1 MVKEFRESKDAAVMT
16 VIVEDAAALL
26 GLLIAV
32 VALLLSDISGNMVYD
47 SIGSLIIG
55 LELMAF
61 AIFLAKENKDLLIGE
76 SISRRDYKMI
86 SAIVSKIPEVN
97 KIISIRSMYLAPE
110 DVLIAIEVSLAD
122 NLDTDR
128 IESVIDKIES
138 KVREVIHYTMPSKIS
153 VELERDGR

>member
-1 MVKEFRESKDAAVMT
+1 
-16 VIVEDAAALL
+16 
-26 GLLIAV
+26 
-32 VALLLSDISGNMVYD
+32 
-47 SIGSLIIG
+47 
-55 LELMAF
+55 
-61 AIFLAKENKDLLIGE
+61 
-76 SISRRDYKMI
+76 MI

-97 KIISIRSMYLAPE
+97 KIISIRSMHLAPE